1 MVRHPVVV
9 YPIAEGE
16 GRRVRVDGT
25 ILGTAYSDRDLSE
38 FLRRAGA
45 PEPDEMVLSALIEWR
60 EDPPQD
66 YGAGLTARG

>member
-1 MVRHPVVV
+1 M
-9 YPIAEGE
+9 
-16 GRRVRVDGT
+16 DGT

-60 EDPPQD
+60 EDPPHD
-66 YGAGLTARG
+66 YGAD